1 MSKAQQ
7 PVAWHTQE
15 LPVLLADFETKSQGL
30 EQGEA
35 AARLLRYGP
44 NRLPERPPRPWWNI
58 LLSQFRSPLIYILGM
73 AAGVSLLIGDM
84 KDAGF
89 IVLVLAINATIGGYQ
104 EWRAEQSCHAL
115 RKFLQIRSAV
125 LRDGEVVE
133 INAQEIVPG
142 DVVWLESGNRVP
154 ADVRLMSATG
164 LEIDE
169 SLLTG
174 ESLAVLKDAQWT
186 SQEAIPL
193 ADRRNMAYAGS
204 IVTRG
209 RAKGLVVAT
218 GTKTSIGELALDVL
232 GGIEGKAPLLV
243 RMESFTRFIALAV
256 LIAAAVLGFI
266 GVWFGHYTVSEMFLF
281 AVALAVSAIPE
292 ALPVAM
298 TISLA
303 VATSRMARRGVI
315 VRRLTAVEG
324 LGSCTL
330 IAVDKTGTLTCNE
343 LMVGEIYLPDG
354 NRMEVTGQGYK
365 PEGQVLLGGDS
376 LESGSSESLDR
387 LVRTG
392 LLCNESDLH
401 HRNGSWVWRGDAV
414 DIAILSLGIKIGS
427 TRERLSSEY
436 PQVNQIPFEPEHRFA
451 ATFHSASDQTLV
463 CVKGSPERVLGMCAA
478 QDGSERLERYDQEAN
493 SMAER
498 GFRVLALAQ
507 GIVSS
512 EVAPSDSPELPPN
525 LEFLGLIGMLDPLRP
540 GIRET
545 IHKCQEAGV
554 QVVMVT
560 GDHRST
566 AMSIAKQIGL
576 VDGENQVITGQELID
591 EPSLIL
597 SEEIDRF
604 RVFARVAPR
613 QKLEYVQAARRA
625 GHFVAVTGDGVNDAP
640 ALRAA
645 NIGVAMGRSGTD
657 VAREASSLVL
667 SDDNFATLVGGIE
680 EGRVAYDNI
689 RKVIYLAISTGG
701 AEVILMALAI
711 VSGLP
716 YLPLL
721 PVQLLWLNLV
731 TNGIQDIALAFEANE
746 GDVLDRKPRD
756 PQEPI
761 FDRVMIERTVIAALT
776 MGLVSYWTFVFL
788 LPDEPTPNDVAMA
801 RNSLLLLLVLFQN
814 IHLGNCRS
822 ETKSAFWLSPF
833 RSPILLVGTISALAI
848 HVVAMYLPLGQS
860 VLHTAPISLERWG
873 VLLLLSLSILPASE
887 LHKWWMFTRRGRR

>member
-1 MSKAQQ
+1 
-7 PVAWHTQE
+7 
-15 LPVLLADFETKSQGL
+15 
-30 EQGEA
+30 
-35 AARLLRYGP
+35 
-44 NRLPERPPRPWWNI
+44 
-58 LLSQFRSPLIYILGM
+58 
-73 AAGVSLLIGDM
+73 
-84 KDAGF
+84 
-89 IVLVLAINATIGGYQ
+89 
-104 EWRAEQSCHAL
+104 
-115 RKFLQIRSAV
+115 
-125 LRDGEVVE
+125 
-133 INAQEIVPG
+133 
-142 DVVWLESGNRVP
+142 
-154 ADVRLMSATG
+154 
-164 LEIDE
+164 
-169 SLLTG
+169 
-174 ESLAVLKDAQWT
+174 
-186 SQEAIPL
+186 
-193 ADRRNMAYAGS
+193 
-204 IVTRG
+204 
-209 RAKGLVVAT
+209 
-218 GTKTSIGELALDVL
+218 
-232 GGIEGKAPLLV
+232 
-243 RMESFTRFIALAV
+243 
-256 LIAAAVLGFI
+256 
-266 GVWFGHYTVSEMFLF
+266 
-281 AVALAVSAIPE
+281 
-292 ALPVAM
+292 
-298 TISLA
+298 
-303 VATSRMARRGVI
+303 
-315 VRRLTAVEG
+315 
-324 LGSCTL
+324 
-330 IAVDKTGTLTCNE
+330 
-343 LMVGEIYLPDG
+343 
-354 NRMEVTGQGYK
+354 
-365 PEGQVLLGGDS
+365 
-376 LESGSSESLDR
+376 
-387 LVRTG
+387 
-392 LLCNESDLH
+392 
-401 HRNGSWVWRGDAV
+401 
-414 DIAILSLGIKIGS
+414 
-427 TRERLSSEY
+427 
-436 PQVNQIPFEPEHRFA
+436 
-451 ATFHSASDQTLV
+451 
-463 CVKGSPERVLGMCAA
+463 MCAA

-566 AMSIAKQIGL
+566 ATSIAKQIGL

-788 LPDEPTPNDVAMA
+788 LPADPTPNDVAMA

-860 VLHTAPISLERWG
+860 VLKTAPISLERWG

>member
-1 MSKAQQ
+1 MSKTQQ
-7 PVAWHTQE
+7 PVAWHHQE
-15 LPVLLADFETKSQGL
+15 LPVLLADFETNPQGL

-89 IVLVLAINATIGGYQ
+89 IVLVLVINATIGGYQ

-125 LRDGEVVE
+125 LRDGEVIE

-154 ADVRLMSATG
+154 ADVRLISATG

-266 GVWFGHYTVSEMFLF
+266 GGWFGNYTVSEMFLF

-354 NRMEVTGQGYK
+354 NRMEVTGQGYR

-451 ATFHSASDQTLV
+451 ATFHSASDHTLV

-478 QDGSERLERYDQEAN
+478 QDGSESLERYDQEAN

-512 EVAPSDSPELPPN
+512 EVEPSDSPELPPN

-566 AMSIAKQIGL
+566 ATSIAKQIGL

-604 RVFARVAPR
+604 RVFARVTPR

-640 ALRAA
+640 ALRTA

-822 ETKSAFWLSPF
+822 ETKSAFWLSPL
-833 RSPILLVGTISALAI
+833 RSPILLAGTISALAI
-848 HVVAMYLPLGQS
+848 HVLAMHLPLGQS
-860 VLHTAPISLERWG
+860 VLHTAPVSLERWG
-873 VLLLLSLSILPASE
+873 VLLLLSLLILPASE

>member
-1 MSKAQQ
+1 
-7 PVAWHTQE
+7 
-15 LPVLLADFETKSQGL
+15 
-30 EQGEA
+30 
-35 AARLLRYGP
+35 
-44 NRLPERPPRPWWNI
+44 
-58 LLSQFRSPLIYILGM
+58 
-73 AAGVSLLIGDM
+73 
-84 KDAGF
+84 
-89 IVLVLAINATIGGYQ
+89 
-104 EWRAEQSCHAL
+104 
-115 RKFLQIRSAV
+115 
-125 LRDGEVVE
+125 
-133 INAQEIVPG
+133 
-142 DVVWLESGNRVP
+142 
-154 ADVRLMSATG
+154 
-164 LEIDE
+164 
-169 SLLTG
+169 
-174 ESLAVLKDAQWT
+174 
-186 SQEAIPL
+186 
-193 ADRRNMAYAGS
+193 
-204 IVTRG
+204 
-209 RAKGLVVAT
+209 
-218 GTKTSIGELALDVL
+218 
-232 GGIEGKAPLLV
+232 
-243 RMESFTRFIALAV
+243 
-256 LIAAAVLGFI
+256 
-266 GVWFGHYTVSEMFLF
+266 
-281 AVALAVSAIPE
+281 
-292 ALPVAM
+292 
-298 TISLA
+298 
-303 VATSRMARRGVI
+303 
-315 VRRLTAVEG
+315 
-324 LGSCTL
+324 
-330 IAVDKTGTLTCNE
+330 
-343 LMVGEIYLPDG
+343 
-354 NRMEVTGQGYK
+354 
-365 PEGQVLLGGDS
+365 
-376 LESGSSESLDR
+376 
-387 LVRTG
+387 
-392 LLCNESDLH
+392 
-401 HRNGSWVWRGDAV
+401 
-414 DIAILSLGIKIGS
+414 
-427 TRERLSSEY
+427 
-436 PQVNQIPFEPEHRFA
+436 
-451 ATFHSASDQTLV
+451 
-463 CVKGSPERVLGMCAA
+463 
-478 QDGSERLERYDQEAN
+478 
-493 SMAER
+493 
-498 GFRVLALAQ
+498 VLALAQ

-545 IHKCQEAGV
+545 IHKCHEAGV

-566 AMSIAKQIGL
+566 ATSIAKQIGL

-788 LPDEPTPNDVAMA
+788 LPADPTPNDVAMA

-860 VLHTAPISLERWG
+860 VLKTAPISLERWG

>member
-1 MSKAQQ
+1 
-7 PVAWHTQE
+7 
-15 LPVLLADFETKSQGL
+15 
-30 EQGEA
+30 
-35 AARLLRYGP
+35 
-44 NRLPERPPRPWWNI
+44 
-58 LLSQFRSPLIYILGM
+58 
-73 AAGVSLLIGDM
+73 
-84 KDAGF
+84 
-89 IVLVLAINATIGGYQ
+89 
-104 EWRAEQSCHAL
+104 
-115 RKFLQIRSAV
+115 
-125 LRDGEVVE
+125 
-133 INAQEIVPG
+133 
-142 DVVWLESGNRVP
+142 
-154 ADVRLMSATG
+154 
-164 LEIDE
+164 
-169 SLLTG
+169 
-174 ESLAVLKDAQWT
+174 
-186 SQEAIPL
+186 
-193 ADRRNMAYAGS
+193 
-204 IVTRG
+204 
-209 RAKGLVVAT
+209 
-218 GTKTSIGELALDVL
+218 
-232 GGIEGKAPLLV
+232 
-243 RMESFTRFIALAV
+243 
-256 LIAAAVLGFI
+256 
-266 GVWFGHYTVSEMFLF
+266 
-281 AVALAVSAIPE
+281 
-292 ALPVAM
+292 
-298 TISLA
+298 
-303 VATSRMARRGVI
+303 
-315 VRRLTAVEG
+315 
-324 LGSCTL
+324 
-330 IAVDKTGTLTCNE
+330 
-343 LMVGEIYLPDG
+343 
-354 NRMEVTGQGYK
+354 
-365 PEGQVLLGGDS
+365 
-376 LESGSSESLDR
+376 
-387 LVRTG
+387 
-392 LLCNESDLH
+392 
-401 HRNGSWVWRGDAV
+401 
-414 DIAILSLGIKIGS
+414 
-427 TRERLSSEY
+427 
-436 PQVNQIPFEPEHRFA
+436 
-451 ATFHSASDQTLV
+451 
-463 CVKGSPERVLGMCAA
+463 
-478 QDGSERLERYDQEAN
+478 
-493 SMAER
+493 
-498 GFRVLALAQ
+498 
-507 GIVSS
+507 
-512 EVAPSDSPELPPN
+512 

-545 IHKCQEAGV
+545 IHKCHEAGV

-566 AMSIAKQIGL
+566 ATSIAKQIGL

-788 LPDEPTPNDVAMA
+788 LPADPTPNDVAMA

-860 VLHTAPISLERWG
+860 VLKTAPISLERWG

>member
-1 MSKAQQ
+1 
-7 PVAWHTQE
+7 
-15 LPVLLADFETKSQGL
+15 
-30 EQGEA
+30 
-35 AARLLRYGP
+35 
-44 NRLPERPPRPWWNI
+44 
-58 LLSQFRSPLIYILGM
+58 
-73 AAGVSLLIGDM
+73 
-84 KDAGF
+84 
-89 IVLVLAINATIGGYQ
+89 
-104 EWRAEQSCHAL
+104 
-115 RKFLQIRSAV
+115 
-125 LRDGEVVE
+125 
-133 INAQEIVPG
+133 
-142 DVVWLESGNRVP
+142 
-154 ADVRLMSATG
+154 
-164 LEIDE
+164 
-169 SLLTG
+169 
-174 ESLAVLKDAQWT
+174 
-186 SQEAIPL
+186 
-193 ADRRNMAYAGS
+193 
-204 IVTRG
+204 
-209 RAKGLVVAT
+209 
-218 GTKTSIGELALDVL
+218 
-232 GGIEGKAPLLV
+232 
-243 RMESFTRFIALAV
+243 
-256 LIAAAVLGFI
+256 
-266 GVWFGHYTVSEMFLF
+266 
-281 AVALAVSAIPE
+281 
-292 ALPVAM
+292 
-298 TISLA
+298 
-303 VATSRMARRGVI
+303 
-315 VRRLTAVEG
+315 
-324 LGSCTL
+324 
-330 IAVDKTGTLTCNE
+330 
-343 LMVGEIYLPDG
+343 
-354 NRMEVTGQGYK
+354 
-365 PEGQVLLGGDS
+365 
-376 LESGSSESLDR
+376 
-387 LVRTG
+387 
-392 LLCNESDLH
+392 
-401 HRNGSWVWRGDAV
+401 
-414 DIAILSLGIKIGS
+414 
-427 TRERLSSEY
+427 
-436 PQVNQIPFEPEHRFA
+436 
-451 ATFHSASDQTLV
+451 
-463 CVKGSPERVLGMCAA
+463 
-478 QDGSERLERYDQEAN
+478 
-493 SMAER
+493 MAER

-788 LPDEPTPNDVAMA
+788 LPADPTPNDVAMA

-887 LHKWWMFTRRGRR
+887 LHKWWMFTKRGRR

>member
-1 MSKAQQ
+1 
-7 PVAWHTQE
+7 
-15 LPVLLADFETKSQGL
+15 
-30 EQGEA
+30 
-35 AARLLRYGP
+35 
-44 NRLPERPPRPWWNI
+44 
-58 LLSQFRSPLIYILGM
+58 
-73 AAGVSLLIGDM
+73 
-84 KDAGF
+84 
-89 IVLVLAINATIGGYQ
+89 
-104 EWRAEQSCHAL
+104 
-115 RKFLQIRSAV
+115 
-125 LRDGEVVE
+125 
-133 INAQEIVPG
+133 
-142 DVVWLESGNRVP
+142 
-154 ADVRLMSATG
+154 
-164 LEIDE
+164 
-169 SLLTG
+169 
-174 ESLAVLKDAQWT
+174 
-186 SQEAIPL
+186 
-193 ADRRNMAYAGS
+193 
-204 IVTRG
+204 
-209 RAKGLVVAT
+209 
-218 GTKTSIGELALDVL
+218 
-232 GGIEGKAPLLV
+232 
-243 RMESFTRFIALAV
+243 
-256 LIAAAVLGFI
+256 
-266 GVWFGHYTVSEMFLF
+266 
-281 AVALAVSAIPE
+281 
-292 ALPVAM
+292 
-298 TISLA
+298 
-303 VATSRMARRGVI
+303 
-315 VRRLTAVEG
+315 
-324 LGSCTL
+324 
-330 IAVDKTGTLTCNE
+330 
-343 LMVGEIYLPDG
+343 
-354 NRMEVTGQGYK
+354 
-365 PEGQVLLGGDS
+365 
-376 LESGSSESLDR
+376 
-387 LVRTG
+387 
-392 LLCNESDLH
+392 
-401 HRNGSWVWRGDAV
+401 
-414 DIAILSLGIKIGS
+414 
-427 TRERLSSEY
+427 
-436 PQVNQIPFEPEHRFA
+436 
-451 ATFHSASDQTLV
+451 
-463 CVKGSPERVLGMCAA
+463 
-478 QDGSERLERYDQEAN
+478 
-493 SMAER
+493 
-498 GFRVLALAQ
+498 
-507 GIVSS
+507 
-512 EVAPSDSPELPPN
+512 

-566 AMSIAKQIGL
+566 ATSIAKQIGL

-788 LPDEPTPNDVAMA
+788 LPADPTPNDVAMA

-860 VLHTAPISLERWG
+860 VLKTAPISLERWG

>member
-1 MSKAQQ
+1 
-7 PVAWHTQE
+7 
-15 LPVLLADFETKSQGL
+15 
-30 EQGEA
+30 
-35 AARLLRYGP
+35 
-44 NRLPERPPRPWWNI
+44 
-58 LLSQFRSPLIYILGM
+58 
-73 AAGVSLLIGDM
+73 
-84 KDAGF
+84 
-89 IVLVLAINATIGGYQ
+89 
-104 EWRAEQSCHAL
+104 
-115 RKFLQIRSAV
+115 
-125 LRDGEVVE
+125 
-133 INAQEIVPG
+133 
-142 DVVWLESGNRVP
+142 
-154 ADVRLMSATG
+154 
-164 LEIDE
+164 
-169 SLLTG
+169 
-174 ESLAVLKDAQWT
+174 
-186 SQEAIPL
+186 
-193 ADRRNMAYAGS
+193 
-204 IVTRG
+204 
-209 RAKGLVVAT
+209 
-218 GTKTSIGELALDVL
+218 
-232 GGIEGKAPLLV
+232 
-243 RMESFTRFIALAV
+243 
-256 LIAAAVLGFI
+256 
-266 GVWFGHYTVSEMFLF
+266 
-281 AVALAVSAIPE
+281 
-292 ALPVAM
+292 
-298 TISLA
+298 
-303 VATSRMARRGVI
+303 
-315 VRRLTAVEG
+315 
-324 LGSCTL
+324 
-330 IAVDKTGTLTCNE
+330 
-343 LMVGEIYLPDG
+343 
-354 NRMEVTGQGYK
+354 
-365 PEGQVLLGGDS
+365 
-376 LESGSSESLDR
+376 
-387 LVRTG
+387 
-392 LLCNESDLH
+392 
-401 HRNGSWVWRGDAV
+401 
-414 DIAILSLGIKIGS
+414 
-427 TRERLSSEY
+427 
-436 PQVNQIPFEPEHRFA
+436 
-451 ATFHSASDQTLV
+451 
-463 CVKGSPERVLGMCAA
+463 MCAA

-887 LHKWWMFTRRGRR
+887 LHKWWMFTKRGRR

>member
-1 MSKAQQ
+1 MSKTQQ
-7 PVAWHTQE
+7 PVAWHNQE
-15 LPVLLADFETKSQGL
+15 LPVLLADFETKPEGL
-30 EQGEA
+30 EQEDA
-35 AARLLRYGP
+35 AARWLRYGP

-58 LLSQFRSPLIYILGM
+58 LLSQFRSPLIYILVL
-73 AAGVSLLIGDM
+73 AAGVSLLIGDI

-89 IVLVLAINATIGGYQ
+89 IVLVLAINATIGCYQ

-186 SQEAIPL
+186 SLEAVPL

-232 GGIEGKAPLLV
+232 GSIEGKVPLLV

-266 GVWFGHYTVSEMFLF
+266 GVWFGNYTVSEMFLF

-292 ALPVAM
+292 GLPVAM
-298 TISLA
+298 TIALA

-354 NRMEVTGQGYK
+354 KRMEVTGQGYK
-365 PEGQVLLGGDS
+365 PVGQVHLGGDA
-376 LESGSSESLDR
+376 LGAGSSESLDR

-427 TRERLSSEY
+427 TREHLISEY

-451 ATFHSASDQTLV
+451 ATFHIASDQTLV
-463 CVKGSPERVLGMCAA
+463 CVKGSPERVLGMCTV
-478 QDGSERLERYDQEAN
+478 QDRFECPERYEQEAN
-493 SMAER
+493 LMAER

-512 EVAPSDSPELPPN
+512 EVPPSVSPELPPN

-540 GIRET
+540 GIHET
-545 IHKCQEAGV
+545 IRKCQEAGL

-604 RVFARVAPR
+604 RVFARVTPR

-711 VSGLP
+711 STGLP

-761 FDRVMIERTVIAALT
+761 FDRVMIERTAIAALT

-788 LPDEPTPNDVAMA
+788 LPADPTQNDVAMA

-822 ETKSAFWLSPF
+822 ETKSAFRLSPF
-833 RSPILLVGTISALAI
+833 RSPILLAGTVSALAI

-860 VLHTAPISLERWG
+860 VLHTAPVSSERWG
-873 VLLLLSLSILPASE
+873 VLLLLSLSIVPASE

>member
-1 MSKAQQ
+1 MSKTQQ
-7 PVAWHTQE
+7 PVAWHNQE
-15 LPVLLADFETKSQGL
+15 LPVLLADFETKPQGL
-30 EQGEA
+30 EQDDA

-58 LLSQFRSPLIYILGM
+58 LLSQFRSPLIYILVL
-73 AAGVSLLIGDM
+73 AAGVSLLIGDI

-89 IVLVLAINATIGGYQ
+89 IVLVLAINATIGCYQ

-186 SQEAIPL
+186 SQEAVPL

-232 GGIEGKAPLLV
+232 GSIEGKAPLLV
-243 RMESFTRFIALAV
+243 RMESFTRFIALAI
-256 LIAAAVLGFI
+256 LIAIAVLGFI
-266 GVWFGHYTVSEMFLF
+266 GVWFGNYTVSEMFLF

-292 ALPVAM
+292 GLPVAM
-298 TISLA
+298 TIALA

-354 NRMEVTGQGYK
+354 KRMEVTGQGYK
-365 PEGQVLLGGDS
+365 PVGQVLLGGDAV
-376 LESGSSESLDR
+376 ESGSSESLDR

-463 CVKGSPERVLGMCAA
+463 CVKGSPERVLGMCTV
-478 QDGSERLERYDQEAN
+478 QDGSESPERYEQEAN

-507 GIVSS
+507 GIASS

-545 IHKCQEAGV
+545 IRTCQEAGV

-566 AMSIAKQIGL
+566 ATSIAKQIGL

-591 EPSLIL
+591 ETSSIL

-604 RVFARVAPR
+604 RVFARVTPR

-680 EGRVAYDNI
+680 EGRVAYDNL

-711 VSGLP
+711 STGLP

-788 LPDEPTPNDVAMA
+788 LPADPTQNDVAMA

-833 RSPILLVGTISALAI
+833 RSPILLAGTVSALAI
-848 HVVAMYLPLGQS
+848 HIVAMYLPLGQS
-860 VLHTAPISLERWG
+860 VLHTAPVSFERWG
-873 VLLLLSLSILPASE
+873 VLLLLSLSIVPASE

>member
-1 MSKAQQ
+1 
-7 PVAWHTQE
+7 
-15 LPVLLADFETKSQGL
+15 
-30 EQGEA
+30 
-35 AARLLRYGP
+35 
-44 NRLPERPPRPWWNI
+44 
-58 LLSQFRSPLIYILGM
+58 
-73 AAGVSLLIGDM
+73 
-84 KDAGF
+84 
-89 IVLVLAINATIGGYQ
+89 
-104 EWRAEQSCHAL
+104 
-115 RKFLQIRSAV
+115 
-125 LRDGEVVE
+125 
-133 INAQEIVPG
+133 
-142 DVVWLESGNRVP
+142 
-154 ADVRLMSATG
+154 
-164 LEIDE
+164 
-169 SLLTG
+169 
-174 ESLAVLKDAQWT
+174 
-186 SQEAIPL
+186 
-193 ADRRNMAYAGS
+193 
-204 IVTRG
+204 
-209 RAKGLVVAT
+209 
-218 GTKTSIGELALDVL
+218 
-232 GGIEGKAPLLV
+232 
-243 RMESFTRFIALAV
+243 
-256 LIAAAVLGFI
+256 
-266 GVWFGHYTVSEMFLF
+266 
-281 AVALAVSAIPE
+281 
-292 ALPVAM
+292 
-298 TISLA
+298 
-303 VATSRMARRGVI
+303 
-315 VRRLTAVEG
+315 
-324 LGSCTL
+324 
-330 IAVDKTGTLTCNE
+330 
-343 LMVGEIYLPDG
+343 
-354 NRMEVTGQGYK
+354 
-365 PEGQVLLGGDS
+365 
-376 LESGSSESLDR
+376 
-387 LVRTG
+387 
-392 LLCNESDLH
+392 
-401 HRNGSWVWRGDAV
+401 
-414 DIAILSLGIKIGS
+414 
-427 TRERLSSEY
+427 
-436 PQVNQIPFEPEHRFA
+436 
-451 ATFHSASDQTLV
+451 
-463 CVKGSPERVLGMCAA
+463 
-478 QDGSERLERYDQEAN
+478 
-493 SMAER
+493 
-498 GFRVLALAQ
+498 
-507 GIVSS
+507 
-512 EVAPSDSPELPPN
+512 
-525 LEFLGLIGMLDPLRP
+525 LRP

-566 AMSIAKQIGL
+566 ATSIAKQIGL

-645 NIGVAMGRSGTD
+645 NIGVAMGKSGTD

-822 ETKSAFWLSPF
+822 ETKSAFWLSPL
-833 RSPILLVGTISALAI
+833 RSPILLAGTISALAI
-848 HVVAMYLPLGQS
+848 HVVAMHLPLGQS
-860 VLHTAPISLERWG
+860 VLHTAPVSLERWG
-873 VLLLLSLSILPASE
+873 VLLLLSLLILPASE

>member
-1 MSKAQQ
+1 MSKTQQ
-7 PVAWHTQE
+7 PVAWHSQE
-15 LPVLLADFETKSQGL
+15 LPVLLADFETKPQGL
-30 EQGEA
+30 EQDDA
-35 AARLLRYGP
+35 AARLLRCGP

-58 LLSQFRSPLIYILGM
+58 LLSQFRSPLIYILGL
-73 AAGVSLLIGDM
+73 AAGVSVLIGDV

-89 IVLVLAINATIGGYQ
+89 IVLVLAINATIGCYQ

-186 SQEAIPL
+186 SQEAVPL

-232 GGIEGKAPLLV
+232 GSIEGKAPLLV
-243 RMESFTRFIALAV
+243 RMESFTRFIALAI
-256 LIAAAVLGFI
+256 LIAIAALGFI
-266 GVWFGHYTVSEMFLF
+266 GVWFGNYTVSEMFLF

-292 ALPVAM
+292 GLPVAM
-298 TISLA
+298 TIALA

-354 NRMEVTGQGYK
+354 KRMAVTGQGYK
-365 PEGQVLLGGDS
+365 PVGQVLLGGDV
-376 LESGSSESLDR
+376 LGAGGSESLDR

-463 CVKGSPERVLGMCAA
+463 CVKGSPERVLGMCTV
-478 QDGSERLERYDQEAN
+478 QDGSESPERYEQEAN
-493 SMAER
+493 AMAER

-525 LEFLGLIGMLDPLRP
+525 LEFLGFIGMLDPLRP
-540 GIRET
+540 GIHET
-545 IHKCQEAGV
+545 IRKCQEAGV

-566 AMSIAKQIGL
+566 ATSIAKQIGL

-597 SEEIDRF
+597 SEEIGRF
-604 RVFARVAPR
+604 RVFARLTPR

-701 AEVILMALAI
+701 AEVILMTLAI
-711 VSGLP
+711 STGLP

-788 LPDEPTPNDVAMA
+788 LPSDPTQNDVAMA

-822 ETKSAFWLSPF
+822 ETKSAFRLSPF
-833 RSPILLVGTISALAI
+833 RSPILLAGTVSALAI

-860 VLHTAPISLERWG
+860 VLHTAPVSLERWG
-873 VLLLLSLSILPASE
+873 VLLLLSLLILPASE

>member
-1 MSKAQQ
+1 
-7 PVAWHTQE
+7 
-15 LPVLLADFETKSQGL
+15 
-30 EQGEA
+30 
-35 AARLLRYGP
+35 
-44 NRLPERPPRPWWNI
+44 
-58 LLSQFRSPLIYILGM
+58 
-73 AAGVSLLIGDM
+73 
-84 KDAGF
+84 
-89 IVLVLAINATIGGYQ
+89 
-104 EWRAEQSCHAL
+104 
-115 RKFLQIRSAV
+115 
-125 LRDGEVVE
+125 
-133 INAQEIVPG
+133 
-142 DVVWLESGNRVP
+142 
-154 ADVRLMSATG
+154 
-164 LEIDE
+164 
-169 SLLTG
+169 
-174 ESLAVLKDAQWT
+174 
-186 SQEAIPL
+186 
-193 ADRRNMAYAGS
+193 
-204 IVTRG
+204 
-209 RAKGLVVAT
+209 
-218 GTKTSIGELALDVL
+218 
-232 GGIEGKAPLLV
+232 
-243 RMESFTRFIALAV
+243 
-256 LIAAAVLGFI
+256 
-266 GVWFGHYTVSEMFLF
+266 
-281 AVALAVSAIPE
+281 
-292 ALPVAM
+292 
-298 TISLA
+298 
-303 VATSRMARRGVI
+303 
-315 VRRLTAVEG
+315 
-324 LGSCTL
+324 
-330 IAVDKTGTLTCNE
+330 
-343 LMVGEIYLPDG
+343 
-354 NRMEVTGQGYK
+354 
-365 PEGQVLLGGDS
+365 
-376 LESGSSESLDR
+376 
-387 LVRTG
+387 
-392 LLCNESDLH
+392 
-401 HRNGSWVWRGDAV
+401 
-414 DIAILSLGIKIGS
+414 
-427 TRERLSSEY
+427 
-436 PQVNQIPFEPEHRFA
+436 
-451 ATFHSASDQTLV
+451 
-463 CVKGSPERVLGMCAA
+463 
-478 QDGSERLERYDQEAN
+478 
-493 SMAER
+493 MAER

-545 IHKCQEAGV
+545 IRKCQEAGV

-566 AMSIAKQIGL
+566 ATSIAKQIGL

-591 EPSLIL
+591 ETSLIL

-604 RVFARVAPR
+604 RVFARVTPR

-711 VSGLP
+711 STGLP

-776 MGLVSYWTFVFL
+776 MGLVSYWTFVLL
-788 LPDEPTPNDVAMA
+788 LPADPTQNDVAMA

-833 RSPILLVGTISALAI
+833 RSPILLAGTISALAI

-860 VLHTAPISLERWG
+860 VLHTAPVSFERWG
-873 VLLLLSLSILPASE
+873 VLLLLSLSIVPASE
-887 LHKWWMFTRRGRR
+887 LHKWWMFPRRGRR

>member
-1 MSKAQQ
+1 
-7 PVAWHTQE
+7 
-15 LPVLLADFETKSQGL
+15 
-30 EQGEA
+30 
-35 AARLLRYGP
+35 
-44 NRLPERPPRPWWNI
+44 
-58 LLSQFRSPLIYILGM
+58 
-73 AAGVSLLIGDM
+73 
-84 KDAGF
+84 
-89 IVLVLAINATIGGYQ
+89 
-104 EWRAEQSCHAL
+104 
-115 RKFLQIRSAV
+115 
-125 LRDGEVVE
+125 
-133 INAQEIVPG
+133 
-142 DVVWLESGNRVP
+142 
-154 ADVRLMSATG
+154 
-164 LEIDE
+164 
-169 SLLTG
+169 
-174 ESLAVLKDAQWT
+174 
-186 SQEAIPL
+186 
-193 ADRRNMAYAGS
+193 
-204 IVTRG
+204 
-209 RAKGLVVAT
+209 
-218 GTKTSIGELALDVL
+218 
-232 GGIEGKAPLLV
+232 
-243 RMESFTRFIALAV
+243 
-256 LIAAAVLGFI
+256 
-266 GVWFGHYTVSEMFLF
+266 
-281 AVALAVSAIPE
+281 
-292 ALPVAM
+292 
-298 TISLA
+298 
-303 VATSRMARRGVI
+303 
-315 VRRLTAVEG
+315 
-324 LGSCTL
+324 
-330 IAVDKTGTLTCNE
+330 
-343 LMVGEIYLPDG
+343 
-354 NRMEVTGQGYK
+354 
-365 PEGQVLLGGDS
+365 
-376 LESGSSESLDR
+376 
-387 LVRTG
+387 
-392 LLCNESDLH
+392 
-401 HRNGSWVWRGDAV
+401 
-414 DIAILSLGIKIGS
+414 
-427 TRERLSSEY
+427 
-436 PQVNQIPFEPEHRFA
+436 
-451 ATFHSASDQTLV
+451 
-463 CVKGSPERVLGMCAA
+463 
-478 QDGSERLERYDQEAN
+478 
-493 SMAER
+493 
-498 GFRVLALAQ
+498 
-507 GIVSS
+507 
-512 EVAPSDSPELPPN
+512 

-788 LPDEPTPNDVAMA
+788 LPADPTQNDVAMA

>member
-1 MSKAQQ
+1 MSKTQQ
-7 PVAWHTQE
+7 PAAWHHQE

-30 EQGEA
+30 EQAEA
-35 AARLLRYGP
+35 ATRLLRYGP

-73 AAGVSLLIGDM
+73 AAGVSLLIGEM

-89 IVLVLAINATIGGYQ
+89 IVLVLVINATIGGYQ

-266 GVWFGHYTVSEMFLF
+266 GVWFGNYTVSEMFLF

-354 NRMEVTGQGYK
+354 NRMEVTGQGYE
-365 PEGQVLLGGDS
+365 PVGQVLLGGDS

-451 ATFHSASDQTLV
+451 ATFHSALDQTLV

-566 AMSIAKQIGL
+566 ATSIAKQIGL

-604 RVFARVAPR
+604 RVFARVTPR

-645 NIGVAMGRSGTD
+645 NIGVAMGKSGTD

-701 AEVILMALAI
+701 AEVVLMALAI

-788 LPDEPTPNDVAMA
+788 LPDEPTPNEVAMA

-822 ETKSAFWLSPF
+822 ETKSAFRLSPL
-833 RSPILLVGTISALAI
+833 RSPILLAGTISALTI
-848 HVVAMYLPLGQS
+848 HVAAMYLPLGQS
-860 VLHTAPISLERWG
+860 VLHTAPVSLERWG